1 MWGTAAALSGLAL
14 QAGSAKL
21 AIVAGALSAMCA
33 AVGVLGLVMRP
44 MLLGAPTA
52 AAWAGMLGA
61 LAAMC
66 LGYADEAEPTTCWWL
81 MVLSPAG
88 AGLAALPAVSTR
100 LSLHQRPALRA
111 LLVAAPPLIMAL
123 AAAATVAL
131 RAAR

>member
-21 AIVAGALSAMCA
+21 AIVAGAFSAMAA
-33 AVGVLGLVMRP
+33 AVGVLGLIMRP
-44 MLLGAPTA
+44 MPLGAPTA

-88 AGLAALPAVSTR
+88 AGLACVPAVSAR
-100 LSLHQRPALRA
+100 LALHQRPVLRA
-111 LLVAAPPLIMAL
+111 VMVAAPPLIMAL
-123 AAAATVAL
+123 AAVASVAL
-131 RAAR
+131 RSAR